1 MQVNPIE
8 VQKHLKGI
16 SYPATKDD
24 VVSTAEQ
31 NGADDERSSASFAGS
46 TRRSSQAPTTSCR
59 RSVARSRAAGASA
72 VGLAPAPALGG

>member
-8 VQKHLKGI
+8 VQKHLKGM

-31 NGADDERSSASFAGS
+31 NGADDEVVSQLRGLEKEEFSGPDDVMRSLGS
-46 TRRSSQAPTTSCR
+46 S
-59 RSVARSRAAGASA
+59 
-72 VGLAPAPALGG
+72 

>member
-8 VQKHLKGI
+8 VQKHLKGM

-31 NGADDERSSASFAGS
+31 NGADDEVV
-46 TRRSSQAPTTSCR
+46 SQLR
-59 RSVARSRAAGASA
+59 
-72 VGLAPAPALGG
+72 GLDEEEFSGPDDVMRALGSS

>member
-8 VQKHLKGI
+8 VQKHLKGM

-31 NGADDERSSASFAGS
+31 NGADDEVVTQLR
-46 TRRSSQAPTTSCR
+46 
-59 RSVARSRAAGASA
+59 
-72 VGLAPAPALGG
+72 GLDEEEFSGPDDVMRALGSS

>member
-8 VQKHLKGI
+8 VQKHLKGM

-31 NGADDERSSASFAGS
+31 NGADDEVVSHLR
-46 TRRSSQAPTTSCR
+46 
-59 RSVARSRAAGASA
+59 
-72 VGLAPAPALGG
+72 GLDEEEFSGPDDVMRALGSS

>member
-8 VQKHLKGI
+8 VQKHLKGM

-31 NGADDERSSASFAGS
+31 NGADDELVSQLRGLEKEEFSGPDDVMRSLGS
-46 TRRSSQAPTTSCR
+46 S
-59 RSVARSRAAGASA
+59 
-72 VGLAPAPALGG
+72 